1 MKNWLWVLAAVV
13 CCSIYGFA
21 DGTDSPYNPSPKE
34 IRKADRL
41 LADYADEVWYA
52 REWLM
57 VNNDVTR
64 IVEILNAMQEPDAE
78 QVEQSFQSAMKVT
91 FPNSRRMPDLEP
103 AVARK
108 MERFLEYYH
117 LQGKIHL
124 RVFTLNFPMAF
135 NSGQVVGVSDT
146 LLMNWSDEELMG
158 VVAHEIGHI
167 IAQVQDR
174 LSEQTAPEGRAYERA
189 EEIKA
194 DWVAMMMFRG
204 AGMEPETVVMGLE
217 RIVPRTEWKR
227 AGPQHPP
234 MAIRS
239 AMMREWLM
247 LPPQRPRLHDALLQS
262 SRPALDFAGQK
273 SSIEK

>member
-1 MKNWLWVLAAVV
+1 MKIWFRAVVAVV
-13 CCSIYGFA
+13 CCSILGYA
-21 DGTDSPYNPSPKE
+21 DGKVAPYNPSSGE
-34 IRKADRL
+34 SRKTDRM
-41 LADYADEVWYA
+41 LAEYADEVGYA

-57 VNNDVTR
+57 SNNDVTR
-64 IVEILNAMQEPDAE
+64 IVEILNAMEAPEPE
-78 QVEQSFQSAMKVT
+78 QVEKSFQSAMKAT
-91 FPNSRRMPDLEP
+91 FPNSRRAFEMEP
-103 AVARK
+103 AVGQK

-117 LQGKIHL
+117 LRGKIHL

-174 LSEQTAPEGRAYERA
+174 LSEQVAPDSRAYERA

-204 AGMEPETVVMGLE
+204 AGMEPETVVLGLE
-217 RIVPRTEWKR
+217 RIVPRTEWRR

-234 MAIRS
+234 MSIRS

-247 LPPQRPRLHDALLQS
+247 LPPQRPRLLEALLQS
-262 SRPALDFAGQK
+262 SRPARDFAGQ
-273 SSIEK
+273 IDHGR

>member
-1 MKNWLWVLAAVV
+1 MKKWFWVLAIVAG
-13 CCSIYGFA
+13 CAAFGYA
-21 DGTDSPYNPSPKE
+21 DDRDAPANASSRE
-34 IRKADRL
+34 ARKADRL
-41 LADYADEVWYA
+41 LVEYADEVWYA
-52 REWLM
+52 REWLAI
-57 VNNDVTR
+57 NNDVTR
-64 IVEILNAMQEPDAE
+64 IVEILNAMQPPEPA
-78 QVEQSFQSAMKVT
+78 QVEQSFHNAMKAT
-91 FPNSRRMPDLEP
+91 FPSSRRVPDLEP
-103 AVARK
+103 LVERK
-108 MERFLEYYH
+108 LDRFLEYYQ
-117 LQGKIHL
+117 LRGKIHL

-146 LLMNWSDEELMG
+146 LLMNWTDDELIG

-174 LSEQTAPEGRAYERA
+174 LSDQVPPDNRAYERA

-204 AGMEPETVVMGLE
+204 AGLEPETVAMGLE
-217 RIVPRTEWKR
+217 RIVPRAEWR
-227 AGPQHPP
+227 RPGPQHPP

-239 AMMREWLM
+239 AMMREWLL

-262 SRPALDFAGQK
+262 SRPATDVAGQK